1 MCTLFS
7 ASSARMCQRM
17 RTAGQRE
24 EAEAHTG
31 RPPAVMVI
39 GPEEPG
45 TGAADGPDIFLII
58 ISL

>member
-7 ASSARMCQRM
+7 ASSARTCQRM
-17 RTAGQRE
+17 RPAGQKE

-31 RPPAVMVI
+31 TPTAVMVI

-45 TGAADGPDIFLII
+45 DAAGGPDTFLII